1 VSKIF
6 LQPISYRAVLSVF
19 ALTSLGP
26 GIQSLGL
33 GLEYL
38 TLGNKC
44 ASMMKCDTA
53 LLYHG
58 AD

>member
-1 VSKIF
+1 MIF
-6 LQPISYRAVLSVF
+6 LQPISYGAVLSVF

-53 LLYHG
+53 LLYH
-58 AD
+58 